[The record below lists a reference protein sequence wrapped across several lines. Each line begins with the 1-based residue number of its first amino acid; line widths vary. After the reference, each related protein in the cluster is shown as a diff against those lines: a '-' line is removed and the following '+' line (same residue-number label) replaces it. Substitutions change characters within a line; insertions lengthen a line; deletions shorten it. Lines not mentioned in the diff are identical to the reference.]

1 MDSAKLTLDPAF
13 EVGPVERRLFGSFV
27 EHMGRCVYT
36 GVYEP
41 GHPEADADGL
51 RRDVVELAREMGVT
65 AVRYPGGNF
74 VSNYEWED
82 GVGPAAERPTRLDLA
97 WRQIETNAFGLGE
110 FMTWLGAVGAEP
122 VMAVNLGTRG
132 VREARDL
139 IEYTNYPGGT
149 RWSDLRIKH
158 GVREPYGIKV
168 WCLGNEMDGPWQI
181 GGKTA
186 EEYGR
191 LAFETAKAMRRVD
204 PGIELVAC
212 GSSSVRMPTYGSW
225 EATVL
230 EHCYD
235 QVDYI
240 SAHAY
245 YDAVS
250 GDRASYLA
258 SAVEMEQQIEGVI
271 ATADHVAAKLGSR
284 KRLKVSFDEWNVWSH
299 SLFGGENSLDW
310 AHAPRII
317 EEEYDAA
324 AAAVV
329 GSLLITLLNHADR
342 VGIACQAQLANVIA
356 PIRTEPG
363 GPAWRQTIFHPFALT
378 AAHARGRV
386 LRVQATA
393 PAMATERYGEVPVLA
408 AAATLDD
415 GELSVF
421 AVNRGDRPLPIEI
434 DLRGLP
440 RATGISHVTVAD
452 DDTSARNTEREPRRV
467 EPRALA
473 GAAIDGDRLTTV
485 LPPISFNL
493 VKGAFTEDR
502 GPHAGG
508 PASR

>member
-36 GVYEP
+36 GVFEP
-41 GHPEADADGL
+41 GHPEADDDGL
-51 RRDVVELAREMGVT
+51 RRDVIELAREMGVT

-82 GVGPAAERPTRLDLA
+82 GVGPASERPTRLDLA

-110 FMTWLGAVGAEP
+110 FMTWIREVGAEP

-139 IEYTNYPGGT
+139 LEYANYPGGT
-149 RWSDLRIKH
+149 RWSDLRVKH

-204 PGIELVAC
+204 PDIELVAC
-212 GSSSVRMPTYGSW
+212 GSSNPHISTYASW
-225 EATVL
+225 EAAVL

-240 SAHAY
+240 SAHVY

-258 SAVEMEQQIEGVI
+258 SAVEMEQQIQGVI
-271 ATADHVAAKLGSR
+271 ATADHVAAKLRSR
-284 KRLKVSFDEWNVWSH
+284 KRLKISFDEWNVWSH
-299 SLFGGENSLDW
+299 TQFRGESSLDW

-317 EEEYDAA
+317 EEEYDVA

-329 GSLLITLLNHADR
+329 GSLLITLLNNADR

-393 PAMATERYGEVPVLA
+393 PAMATERFGEVPALA
-408 AAATLDD
+408 AAATLDE
-415 GELSVF
+415 GRLSVF
-421 AVNRGDRPLPIEI
+421 AVNRSDRPLPIEI
-434 DLRGLP
+434 DLHGLP
-440 RATGISHVTVAD
+440 RPTGISHVTVAD
-452 DDTSARNTEREPRRV
+452 DDVTARNTEREPRRV
-467 EPRALA
+467 EPRPLT
-473 GAAIDGDRLTTV
+473 GAAIDGDKLTAV

-493 VKGAFTEDR
+493 LKATL
-502 GPHAGG
+502 
-508 PASR
+508 S

>member
-1 MDSAKLTLDPAF
+1 MDPAKLTLDPAF

-36 GVYEP
+36 GVFEP
-41 GHPEADADGL
+41 GHESADDDGL
-51 RRDVVELAREMGVT
+51 RRDVIELAREMGVT

-82 GVGPAAERPTRLDLA
+82 GVGPASERPTRLDLA

-110 FMTWLGAVGAEP
+110 FMSWAGEVGVEP

-139 IEYTNYPGGT
+139 LEYANYPGGT
-149 RWSDLRIKH
+149 RWSDLRVKH
-158 GVREPYGIKV
+158 GVREPYGIRV

-191 LAFETAKAMRRVD
+191 LALETAKAMRRVD
-204 PGIELVAC
+204 PDIELVAC
-212 GSSSVRMPTYGSW
+212 GSSNPRMPTFGSW

-230 EHCYD
+230 EHCYHE
-235 QVDYI
+235 VDYI
-240 SAHAY
+240 STHAY
-245 YDAVS
+245 YDAVA

-258 SAVEMEQQIEGVI
+258 SAMEMERQIEDVI

-284 KRLKVSFDEWNVWSH
+284 KRLKVSFDEWNVWSQ
-299 SLFGGENSLDW
+299 SLFGGESGLDW

-317 EEEYDAA
+317 EEEYDVA

-342 VGIACQAQLANVIA
+342 VGLACQAQLANVIA

-378 AAHARGRV
+378 AANARGRV
-386 LRVQATA
+386 LRAQVTA
-393 PAMATERYGEVPVLA
+393 PSMPTEKYGEVPVLA
-408 AAATLDD
+408 AAATLDE

-421 AVNRGDRPLPIEI
+421 AVNRGETPLPLAV

-440 RATGISHVTVAD
+440 RAGTISHVTVAD
-452 DDTSARNTEREPRRV
+452 ADPAARNTEREPRRV
-467 EPRALA
+467 EPRAVQ
-473 GAAIDGDRLTTV
+473 GATIDGDRLNAV
-485 LPPISFNL
+485 LPPLSFNV
-493 VKGAFTEDR
+493 VK
-502 GPHAGG
+502 
-508 PASR
+508 AS